1 MVGVM
6 VLLHCGGE
14 DLMTI
19 QFVLSDCVEQAM
31 AQAVYDN
38 VMLKPAEASFRQG
51 WLEAMTGQTR
61 PVSELWDG

>member
-1 MVGVM
+1 
-6 VLLHCGGE
+6 
-14 DLMTI
+14 MTI